1 MAKINDTTTYPN
13 TTPALTDHVIGTD
26 VSDTGNDANGEVV
39 TFTFQGLMDLFEANG
54 AAPASFIS
62 SGTFADARIAES
74 NVTQHEAALSI
85 TESQISD
92 LGTYLTGIT
101 GESVGSLSDVT
112 LTSAAQGDVLY
123 HNGTA
128 WVNLGAGTSGH
139 FLQTQGA
146 GANPQWASAAGS
158 GDAWGDAVDADI
170 VPDADG
176 TRDLG
181 SSANRFA
188 SLHVDSIDLNGTTL
202 DGTTLA
208 DPGADRI
215 LFWDDS
221 AGTTAYLTAGTGL
234 SISTTTMT
242 AEVSLA
248 GSETLTNKTIDGDN
262 NTISN
267 LDLGNEVEWA
277 TITDLTDRTA
287 FASGDKLMIFEAGV
301 GMRKIDYDDLP
312 GAGGGLSNVVEDTTP
327 QLGGDLDVNG
337 NSLVSVTNGD
347 IDIAPNG
354 TGRVTI
360 DRIQGTHVY
369 NAQTGTTYTLVAG
382 DQDAVITM
390 SNASANTL
398 TIPPNSSVAFPVGTA
413 ITIFMLGAGTTT
425 IEGGTGVTLTGNGG
439 SGSNYSADIQTQ
451 YGAATI
457 IKIATDQWLISGDI
471 DAVAA

>member
-62 SGTFADARIAES
+62 SGTFADARVAES

-92 LGTYLTGIT
+92 FGTYLSGIT
-101 GESVGSLSDVT
+101 SESIGDLSDVT
-112 LTSAAQGDVLY
+112 LTSAAQGHVLY

-128 WVNLGAGTSGH
+128 WVNLGPGTSGH

-146 GANPQWASAAGS
+146 GSNPQWASAAGS

-202 DGTTLA
+202 NGNSSLS

-215 LFWDDS
+215 MFWDDS
-221 AGTTAYLTAGTGL
+221 AGDVTWLTAGSGL

-312 GAGGGLSNVVEDTTP
+312 GAGGGLSNVSEDTTP
-327 QLGGDLDVNG
+327 QLGGDLDGQG
-337 NSLVSVTNGD
+337 NEIANYTNAVVTSVSGTLTTAAHSGNVIKTSGNVTVPTTAGFTCTIIAGGAHTVTFNATTSAAMATGD
-347 IDIAPNG
+347 VMTVVVESSTVI
-354 TGRVTI
+354 
-360 DRIQGTHVY
+360 H
-369 NAQTGTTYTLVAG
+369 
-382 DQDAVITM
+382 AVLT
-390 SNASANTL
+390 ASADKV
-398 TIPPNSSVAFPVGTA
+398 SFS
-413 ITIFMLGAGTTT
+413 
-425 IEGGTGVTLTGNGG
+425 
-439 SGSNYSADIQTQ
+439 
-451 YGAATI
+451 
-457 IKIATDQWLISGDI
+457 
-471 DAVAA
+471 